1 MTEQYVKNYALALY
15 SLCQEE
21 GISLSQTYEELKAVE
36 SAFSANDEFT
46 VLLRLPTITKDEKQ
60 TMLAQCF
67 EGKLS
72 DIVYDFISVMTENN
86 AIMSF
91 KDVFLHFKKLYFDE
105 SRIVEVEV
113 VTTQPL
119 SDGLYTKLKATLEKK
134 LSKSVILDT
143 KTDPSIL
150 GGIVINYDNKQL
162 DASLK
167 TKLADIKKSIDCTIA

>member
-21 GISLSQTYEELKAVE
+21 GISLSDTYEELKLADKV
-36 SAFSANDEFT
+36 FSENNEFI
-46 VLLRLPTITKDEKQ
+46 VLLSLPTITKDEKKA
-60 TMLAQCF
+60 MLSDCF

-72 DIVYDFISVMTENN
+72 DIVYDFICVMTENN

-91 KDVFLHFKKLYFDE
+91 SDVFLSFKKLYFEE

-113 VTTQPL
+113 ITTQQL
-119 SDGLYTKLKATLEKK
+119 SDGLYTKLKSALEKK

-143 KTDPSIL
+143 KIDTLIL